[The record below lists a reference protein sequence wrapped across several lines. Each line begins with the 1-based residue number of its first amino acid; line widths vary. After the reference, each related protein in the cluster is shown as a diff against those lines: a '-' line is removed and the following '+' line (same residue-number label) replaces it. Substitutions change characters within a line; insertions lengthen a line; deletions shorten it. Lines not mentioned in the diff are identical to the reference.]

1 MKYFFLSFLIF
12 GIFSSSIVADDYIF
26 APFGMKTRQPP
37 INGAIR
43 LLDIQMGIEAKQ
55 VCGYTDWTTA
65 QLKLPK
71 QLLSKTYWKNIGKNL
86 EKQAIESVM
95 EISGA
100 LPTMIA
106 CNMSAT
112 FCNVLQHSEAMA
124 AAEIDLTWNTCNAL
138 EGVNNTVRYG
148 DIALANCISKHT
160 SSGTPSSEARE
171 KCINGDQNSPTSDPS
186 KAQKVA
192 NSAKESSSFDANK
205 FIESLFPKKTH
216 TQSSIDTTGKH
227 FTRIVREQELAFDLF
242 PGIRIQGTAVVSTG
256 GSFTPPIETFQEKQ
270 QNETKVYIINR
281 VKQLNDRYIKK
292 GMSASQAL
300 DQCVEDNLCEWSK
313 NCKNGKGSCYWDFE
327 SIVKNNKPLPPIA
340 LESSDPTIM
349 PTFIVTPDQL
359 VSLTVLL
366 NSHNETIGNTKLDA
380 VADRLSS
387 TISFFKANGVLIG
400 LQRKLTDACA
410 KPNAE
415 NTLNQEFCNKS
426 QQRIKNEMEFLRDKQ
441 TTEENALKNQQ
452 LVADIVTQAQ
462 TSGSIDVSPV
472 SSGIQKDGPAKV
484 EWRK

>member
-1 MKYFFLSFLIF
+1 MKFLLLFIVLVFNSFAIK
-12 GIFSSSIVADDYIF
+12 ADDYIF
-26 APFGMKTRQPP
+26 APFGMKARQPP
-37 INGAIR
+37 TNGAIR

-148 DIALANCISKHT
+148 DVALASCISKKT
-160 SSGTPSSEARE
+160 SEGKTSSEARE
-171 KCINGDQNSPTSDPS
+171 SCINGGGQSATSDPT
-186 KAQKVA
+186 KADKIA
-192 NSAKESSSFDANK
+192 NSTTEGGSFDIDK
-205 FIESLFPKKTH
+205 FLNSLFPKKTH
-216 TQSSIDTTGKH
+216 TQSGIDTTGKQY
-227 FTRIVREQELAFDLF
+227 TRIGREQEMAYELF
-242 PGIRIQGTAVVSTG
+242 PGIRLQGTAVVSRG
-256 GSFTPPIETFQEKQ
+256 GSFTPPIETFQDKN
-270 QNETKVYIINR
+270 QNETKVYIINKVR
-281 VKQLNDRYIKK
+281 QLNDRYIRK

-313 NCKNGKGSCYWDFE
+313 NCKNGNGSCFWDFE
-327 SIVKNNKPLPPIA
+327 AIVKNNKQLPPIA
-340 LESSDPTIM
+340 LESSDPTTL

-359 VSLTVLL
+359 ISLTSLL

-387 TISFFKANGVLIG
+387 TISYFKANNTLIG
-400 LQRKLTDACA
+400 LQRKLTDGCSR
-410 KPNAE
+410 PDAE
-415 NTLNQEFCNKS
+415 NLLNQEFCKKS
-426 QQRIKNEMEFLRDKQ
+426 HQRIKNELDYLRDKQ
-441 TTEENALKNQQ
+441 NTEENALRNQQ
-452 LVADIVTQAQ
+452 LVAEIVNQTQ
-462 TSGSIDVSPV
+462 SNNLIDVSPA
-472 SSGIQKDGPAKV
+472 SSGTPKDGPAKV
-484 EWRK
+484 DWRK

>member
-1 MKYFFLSFLIF
+1 MKYLSLFVVFYLY
-12 GIFSSSIVADDYIF
+12 SSIIKADDYVF

-37 INGAIR
+37 TNGAIR
-43 LLDIQMGIEAKQ
+43 LLDVQMGIEAKQ

-148 DIALANCISKHT
+148 DVALANCISKLT
-160 SSGTPSSEARE
+160 SEGTASSEARE
-171 KCINGDQNSPTSDPS
+171 RCINGGEKSPTSDPS
-186 KAQKVA
+186 KAQKIA
-192 NSAKESSSFDANK
+192 NTSKEGNSFDADK
-205 FIESLFPKKTH
+205 FLDSLFPKKTH
-216 TQSSIDTTGKH
+216 TQSGIDTTGKQY
-227 FTRIVREQELAFDLF
+227 TRIIREQEMAYDLF
-242 PGIRIQGTAVVSTG
+242 PGIRLQGTAVVSRG
-256 GSFTPPIETFQEKQ
+256 GSFTPPIETFQDKN
-270 QNETKVYIINR
+270 QNETKVYIITR
-281 VKQLNDRYIKK
+281 VRQLNDRYIKR

-313 NCKNGKGSCYWDFE
+313 NCKNGKGSCFWDFE
-327 SIVKNNKPLPPIA
+327 AIVKNNKPLPPIA
-340 LESSDPTIM
+340 LESSDPTTM

-359 VSLTVLL
+359 VSLTALL

-387 TISFFKANGVLIG
+387 TISYFKANNILTG
-400 LQRKLTDACA
+400 LQRKLTDGCA

-415 NTLNQEFCNKS
+415 NLLNQEFCNKS
-426 QQRIKNEMEFLRDKQ
+426 QQRIKNELDFLREKQ
-441 TTEENALKNQQ
+441 NTEENALRNQQ

-462 TSGSIDVSPV
+462 SFNSIDVTPV
-472 SSGIQKDGPAKV
+472 SSGTQKDGPAKV
-484 EWRK
+484 DWRK